1 MYDPL
6 LFILILC
13 NTYICNTMNQD
24 NQKKKKIRYLPWL
37 FRSQFNIWKEV
48 IQKVL

>member
-24 NQKKKKIRYLPWL
+24 NQKKKKFATFHGCFEANLI
-37 FRSQFNIWKEV
+37 SGK
-48 IQKVL
+48 K